1 LDKSIYSLPWHVYI
15 AKCSDDTLYTGIA
28 INVAE
33 RIHQHNT
40 TSKCRHTR
48 GRKPIVL
55 LYQEACENYSL
66 ARKRETQIKGFS
78 RVKKLALVK

>member
-1 LDKSIYSLPWHVYI
+1 LDKSIYNSQWYVYI

-28 INVAE
+28 IDVAE

-48 GRKPIVL
+48 DRKPIVL
-55 LYQEACENYSL
+55 LYQEICENYSL

-78 RVKKLALVK
+78 RIKKLGLIK